1 MNLNN
6 IKVSTRLALSF
17 GLVLCILTVVAMTGM
32 WRLQD
37 LANITQQLTTTDNE
51 RLKMARAWSQAINE
65 NWLRTRVALL
75 DPDPSRL
82 PMWQAEMA
90 QVSDEVSAKLKIV
103 QRMVNTDKGQQILAE
118 IERVRQAYRDPRAD
132 LFKRKA
138 AGEDVSAL
146 LESQLK
152 PLAVAYSQKLAEFE
166 QHQQARYDES
176 RDAAANHA
184 YQGRLILIFGTALAL
199 LLGIGAAI
207 LLSRSITQP
216 LQLAVRRAGQISQ
229 GDLTH
234 VIEVRG
240 KDEAAE
246 LMAALHQMQASLAGT
261 VSNVRHNAESVAT
274 ASAQIAQGNSD
285 LSSRTESQASALQET
300 AAAMEQLSATVR
312 QNADNAAQANQL
324 AHQASKVAADGGD
337 VVHRVVETMRD
348 INTSSRKIN
357 DIIGVIDGIAFQT
370 NILALNAA
378 VEAARAGEQGR
389 GFAVVAGEVRNLAQR
404 SAEAA
409 KEIKVLISDSVQRV
423 DQGTQLVDRAGHTMD
438 EVVGAIGRV
447 TDLMGEISAASSEQS
462 QGVAQVGEA
471 ITQMDQSTQQNAAL
485 VEESAAAADNLRIQ
499 ATQLVEAMSIFRTAH
514 YSSVTTTVRPSTSVS
529 ASPTPTGAA
538 PGSLSR

>member
-1 MNLNN
+1 
-6 IKVSTRLALSF
+6 
-17 GLVLCILTVVAMTGM
+17 
-32 WRLQD
+32 
-37 LANITQQLTTTDNE
+37 
-51 RLKMARAWSQAINE
+51 
-65 NWLRTRVALL
+65 
-75 DPDPSRL
+75 
-82 PMWQAEMA
+82 MWQAEMA
-90 QVSDEVSAKLKIV
+90 KVSDEVSAKLKIV
-103 QRMVNTDKGQQILAE
+103 QSMVNTDQGRQMLAE
-118 IERVRQAYRDPRAD
+118 IEHVRQAYRDPRAE

-146 LESQLK
+146 LESQLR

-166 QHQQARYDES
+166 QHQQARYDQS
-176 RDAAANHA
+176 RETAASHA
-184 YQGRLILIFGTALAL
+184 HQGRLILIFGTALAL

-207 LLSRSITQP
+207 LLSRSITEP
-216 LQLAVRRAGQISQ
+216 LQLAVRRAGQISE

-240 KDEAAE
+240 KDEASE
-246 LMAALHQMQASLAGT
+246 LMTALQQMQASLAGT

-274 ASAQIAQGNSD
+274 ASAQIAQGNND

-324 AHQASKVAADGGD
+324 AHQASKVATDGGD

-423 DQGTQLVDRAGHTMD
+423 DQGTQLVDQAGHTMD
-438 EVVGAIGRV
+438 EVVSAIRRV
-447 TDLMGEISAASSEQS
+447 TDLMGEISAASNEQS

-485 VEESAAAADNLRIQ
+485 VEESAAAADNLRLQ
-499 ATQLVEAMSIFRTAH
+499 ATQLVEAMSIFRTTH
-514 YSSVTTTVRPSTSVS
+514 YSSAATAAARRPMPPVSMSSTHAGTAPGPLSRPLQSARSVAATAAVSKPQTTNKSPTSSTAKLPSATSPRPGAAHTAKGTPSTPSQPHEDDWES
-529 ASPTPTGAA
+529 F
-538 PGSLSR
+538 